1 MDTQGT
7 GIKPLVAELKG
18 IRQPHPPVWF
28 MRQAGRYLPEY
39 QRLRRAE
46 PDFLRFCAT
55 PALTI
60 EAALQPLKRF
70 PLDAAI
76 VFSDILVIPHALGRS
91 VRFVEGEG
99 PVLEPLTRAG
109 EIEALTVGAVADRLQ
124 PVFASVRGLKAALA
138 ALAGD
143 VSLIGFAGSPWTLA
157 VYMIEGRG
165 GTQGE
170 RARAFSYAQP
180 ALFAR
185 LIERLSEAIVVSLQG
200 QVQAGA
206 DVLQLFDSWAGTL
219 AAEPF
224 RRWVIEPTAAIVR
237 ALKASVPAVPLIG
250 FPRGAGLG
258 YRAYAMEIGLDAVS
272 LDASVP
278 PSWAADVMQ
287 PLVAVQGN
295 LDNVLLAT
303 GGEAMAAAVGRIC
316 TALAPGRFI
325 FNLGHGVLPETPP
338 EHVAAVA
345 AQVRSWQRSARS

>member
-7 GIKPLVAELKG
+7 SLKPLVAELKG

-39 QRLRRAE
+39 QRLRRE
-46 PDFLRFCAT
+46 QPDFLRFCAT

-60 EAALQPLKRF
+60 EAAQQPLRRF

-76 VFSDILVIPHALGRS
+76 VFSDILVIPHAMGRS

-99 PVLEPLTRAG
+99 PVLDPLEREA
-109 EIEALTVGAVADRLQ
+109 EIEALTVGAIEERLQ
-124 PVFASVRGLKAALA
+124 PVFASVRGLKAGL
-138 ALAGD
+138 LDG

-185 LIERLSEAIVVSLQG
+185 LIERLSEAIVASLVG

-237 ALKASVPAVPLIG
+237 AVKAAVPGVPLIG
-250 FPRGAGLG
+250 FPRGAGVG
-258 YRAYAMEIGLDAVS
+258 YQTYAGETGLDAIS

-278 PSWAADVMQ
+278 PSWAAAVLQ
-287 PLVAVQGN
+287 PRVAVQGN
-295 LDNVLLAT
+295 LDNVLLAS
-303 GGEAMAAAVGRIC
+303 GGEALATAVEQIC
-316 TALAPGRFI
+316 AALAGGRFV

-345 AQVRSWQRSARS
+345 AQVRGWQRSGT

>member
-1 MDTQGT
+1 METQSAS
-7 GIKPLVAELKG
+7 IKPLVAELKG
-18 IRQPHPPVWF
+18 VRQPHPPVWF

-39 QRLRRAE
+39 QRLRRGE

-60 EAALQPLKRF
+60 EAALQPLRRF

-99 PVLEPLTRAG
+99 PVLERLERAD
-109 EIEALTVGAVADRLQ
+109 EIEALTVGAVADHLQ

-138 ALAGD
+138 SE

-180 ALFAR
+180 ALFGR
-185 LIERLSEAIVVSLQG
+185 LIECLSEAIVVSLLG

-206 DVLQLFDSWAGTL
+206 DVLQLFDSWAGNL

-237 ALKASVPAVPLIG
+237 ALKAAVPEVPLIG
-250 FPRGAGLG
+250 FPRGAGVG
-258 YRAYAMEIGLDAVS
+258 YQAYAMETGLDAVS

-278 PSWAADVMQ
+278 LAWAATDLQ
-287 PLVAVQGN
+287 PRVAVQGN
-295 LDNVLLAT
+295 LDNVLLAA
-303 GGEAMAAAVGRIC
+303 GGEAMAAAVERIC
-316 TALAPGRFI
+316 VALGGGRFV
-325 FNLGHGVLPETPP
+325 FNLGHGVLPETRP
-338 EHVAAVA
+338 EQVAAVA
-345 AQVRSWQRSARS
+345 AQVRGWQRSRP

>member
-1 MDTQGT
+1 MDTQDT
-7 GIKPLVAELKG
+7 GITPLVAELKG
-18 IRQPHPPVWF
+18 IRQPRPPIWF

-99 PVLEPLTRAG
+99 PVLEPLNRAA
-109 EIEALTVGAVADRLQ
+109 EIEALTVGAVAERLQ

-138 ALAGD
+138 DD

-185 LIERLSEAIVVSLQG
+185 LIERLSEAIVASLLG

-224 RRWVIEPTAAIVR
+224 QRWVIEPTAAIVR
-237 ALKASVPAVPLIG
+237 TLKASVPGVPLIG

-258 YRAYAMEIGLDAVS
+258 YQAYAMDIGLDAVS

-278 PSWAADVMQ
+278 PAWAADVMQ
-287 PLVAVQGN
+287 PRVAVQGN

-303 GGEAMAAAVGRIC
+303 GGAALEPAVEHIC
-316 TALAPGRFI
+316 AALAGGRFV

-338 EHVAAVA
+338 EHVTAVVEK
-345 AQVRSWQRSARS
+345 VRSWQRSAWS